1 MPVASTALSAR
12 HAPPIEQ
19 ARAIAQALLDGFDKH
34 YALFRECAR
43 AARRHFESGNW
54 LAIQHVARD
63 RIDFYD
69 RRVQET
75 AERIAREFRTAFLD
89 GAGGDTLWEQVKLHY
104 IGLLIDH
111 KQPECAETFFNS
123 VSVKILHRVYFHNRF
138 IFVRPA
144 ISTEHIDAEPP
155 SYKSYYPLQQGLRAA
170 LVDIVLDLEV
180 RAAVRRFP
188 ARPDQRAARRSA
200 SASRGRSRW
209 RPTTRSRCCPHRSS
223 ATRPPTWCG
232 RVVNGIHT
240 YPFVVPVKHDAGGRL
255 YFDALLMGEAELAIL
270 FSANR
275 AYFLVDMEVP
285 SAYIGFL
292 HAMLADK
299 TAAELYTMVG
309 LQKAGKNLFFRDF
322 LHHLKHS
329 RDKFIIAPGI
339 KGLVMTVFT
348 LPSYPYVF
356 KVIRDRIAA
365 SKDTD
370 RQRVKDKYMLVKHH
384 DRVGRMTD
392 ILEYSDVAFPR
403 ERFADELIAELL
415 ARRAVGGRV
424 RRRPRGRQAPVHR
437 AADDRRSTCISSAP
451 TTRERAHAMRE
462 YGDALKEL
470 AAVNIFAG
478 DLLFKNFGVTRF
490 GRVVF
495 YDYDEIDYLTDCVF
509 RRIPAPPPGYD
520 EMSERR
526 LVSGRP
532 EGHLP
537 GGVRDVP
544 ADRRRAR
551 GSASCTTTPSCST
564 PQWWQAMQREIRS
577 GRLVEVL
584 SYPEA
589 VRFRRSRRQAFRP
602 TRRGDPH
609 ARRCDPAPPRHPP
622 RHRCGDRLRPRGLRH
637 AEQGGRGSRAQH
649 LRVLARRRAPGR
661 CASTPTRPA
670 C

>member
-1 MPVASTALSAR
+1 MPIASSALATR
-12 HAPPIEQ
+12 HAPPLEH
-19 ARAIAQALLDGFDKH
+19 ARAIAQALLEGFDKH

-43 AARRHFESGNW
+43 AARRYFEAGNW

-75 AERIAREFRTAFLD
+75 ADRIAREFRTAGLD
-89 GAGGDTLWEQVKLHY
+89 GAGSDRLWEQVKLHY

-111 KQPECAETFFNS
+111 KQPDCAETFFNS

-155 SYKSYYPLQQGLRAA
+155 TYKSYYPLQQGLRAA
-170 LVDIVLDLEV
+170 LVDIVLDLGFERHFGDFRRDIINV
-180 RAAVRRFP
+180 LGAFRARFP
-188 ARPDQRAARRSA
+188 RPFALERNHQIQVL
-200 SASRGRSRW
+200 
-209 RPTTRSRCCPHRSS
+209 SS
-223 ATRPPTWCG
+223 PFFRNQTAYVVG

-240 YPFVVPVKHDAGGRL
+240 YPFVVPVKHDAEGRL
-255 YFDALLMGEAELAIL
+255 RFDALLMDEADLAIL

-285 SAYIGFL
+285 SAYINFL
-292 HAMLADK
+292 RASLPDK

-322 LHHLKHS
+322 LHHLRHS

-339 KGLVMTVFT
+339 KGLVMSVFT

-356 KVIRDRIAA
+356 KVIKDRIAA

-370 RQRVKDKYMLVKHH
+370 RQRVKEKYTLVKHH

-392 ILEYSDVAFPR
+392 VLEYSDVAFPR
-403 ERFADELIAELL
+403 DRFADELLAELQAVAPSL
-415 ARRAVGGRV
+415 IEFDGDHVVVKHLYIERRMIPLNIYLER
-424 RRRPRGRQAPVHR
+424 
-437 AADDRRSTCISSAP
+437 ADDAQ
-451 TTRERAHAMRE
+451 RAHAMRE

-509 RRIPAPPPGYD
+509 RRIPTPPPGYD
-520 EMSERR
+520 EMAND
-526 LVSGRP
+526 VWYPVGPKDIFP
-532 EGHLP
+532 EEFETFLLTDPKTRECFRYYH
-537 GGVRDVP
+537 
-544 ADRRRAR
+544 ADLLD
-551 GSASCTTTPSCST
+551 
-564 PQWWQAMQREIRS
+564 PQWWQAMQGEIRS
-577 GRLVEVL
+577 GRMVEVL
-584 SYPEA
+584 SYPETA
-589 VRFRRSRRQAFRP
+589 RFRHR
-602 TRRGDPH
+602 PH
-609 ARRCDPAPPRHPP
+609 AQAGMPAMR
-622 RHRCGDRLRPRGLRH
+622 
-637 AEQGGRGSRAQH
+637 
-649 LRVLARRRAPGR
+649 
-661 CASTPTRPA
+661 
-670 C
+670 